1 MGCCATKPLTPTGDS
16 FFQKRILSLPPSSN
30 KTTRISSL
38 SSLQISDML
47 FEKQGSFLKDYELL
61 KETISSGHSS
71 TIKKGIHK
79 LTGTIVAIKMV
90 RLSSISALSPIAQKN
105 YLQGLA
111 TLKKMDHPSLI
122 RLLDIYED
130 EQNVNIITEYYSG
143 GELFEKLL
151 SNYAFSETFLV
162 HLMKNL
168 LMGLNYLHLNN
179 IIHRGIT
186 PENIVFEGSGETN
199 IKIIDFKLLTL
210 LPKGEYLYEKVGAT
224 RFIAPEILS
233 ENGYDFKCDIWASG
247 VLMYLTLFGRFP
259 FEGDNN
265 QQIFEKIKKEQLN
278 IPKNESSRFTPE
290 CIDFLQKI
298 LEKNPNKRLSA
309 QEGLA
314 HKWINKNIKR
324 RVSDAGVMMGSMKR
338 FKIRFKLEK
347 IFWLYLLNF
356 FLDKREKE
364 ALAAFFEEL
373 DETYKGYLNKDDLIK
388 ALRKR
393 KKGVSK
399 STQDQDEEIEHEAEE
414 IFKTLHLKEGVGIEV
429 ESGAE
434 SGAELGVGA
443 GAGVGVGVWIAGVE
457 VGVGVEE
464 HKLCFSDFLMATVDK
479 TNFIKQEKIQ
489 VAFSLLDKEGK
500 GRITIEDLKREFAG
514 DKIEDEVWKEMI
526 GEVTEKEGCM
536 EISYE
541 DFERII
547 MRFK

>member
-1 MGCCATKPLTPTGDS
+1 MGCCTTKPLITNGDS
-16 FFQKRILSLPPSSN
+16 FFQNKILSFPSASN
-30 KTTRISSL
+30 KTPRITSL

-90 RLSSISALSPIAQKN
+90 RLSSISALSSIAQKN
-105 YLQGLA
+105 YLQGLT

-130 EQNVNIITEYYSG
+130 EHNINIITEYYSG

-151 SNYAFSETFLV
+151 SNYAFSEIFLV

-247 VLMYLTLFGRFP
+247 ILMYLTLFGRFP
-259 FEGDNN
+259 FEGDNA
-265 QQIFEKIKKEQLN
+265 QQIFEKIKSDKLN
-278 IPKNESSRFTPE
+278 IPTKDASRFSPE

-298 LEKNPNKRLSA
+298 LEKNPKKRLSA
-309 QEGLA
+309 QEALA
-314 HKWINKNIKR
+314 HKWIEKNINR
-324 RVSDAGVMMGSMKR
+324 RISDAGVMMGSLKR

-356 FLDKREKE
+356 FLDKKEKE
-364 ALAAFFEEL
+364 ALSAFFEEL
-373 DETYKGYLNKDDLIK
+373 DETWKGYLNKDDLIK

-393 KKGVSK
+393 KKSDSK
-399 STQDQDEEIEHEAEE
+399 KAEDDKEIEKEVDE
-414 IFKTLHLKEGVGIEV
+414 ILNTLLLKEGNAVEV

-434 SGAELGVGA
+434 SGIEFGTGFRVEAGLKTGVREGR
-443 GAGVGVGVWIAGVE
+443 
-457 VGVGVEE
+457 
-464 HKLCFSDFLMATVDK
+464 LCFSDFLMATIDK
-479 TNFIKQEKIQ
+479 KNFIKQEKIQ

-514 DKIEDEVWKEMI
+514 NKIEDDVWKEMI
-526 GEVTEKEGCM
+526 EEVTEKEGCL